1 MTSIVEYMK
10 SSTIIG
16 KNQLAQKSTLYHFSS
31 FKVHYCGHTS
41 MQVAGS
47 TCAAAAAATTPPQW
61 CSRGKKSHHFSSFKV
76 RYCGH
81 TSMQVAGSTCTA
93 ATTPPPLQN
102 AAGFSGSAVGGKN
115 RVKFKIQ
122 LMMLKVILGVWMA
135 FRIIPIVCSFGKKCR
150 LSSSPPRLLLC
161 LRRYMAKSPIESTS
175 IVH

>member
-1 MTSIVEYMK
+1 
-10 SSTIIG
+10 
-16 KNQLAQKSTLYHFSS
+16 
-31 FKVHYCGHTS
+31 
-41 MQVAGS
+41 MQVAAS
-47 TCAAAAAATTPPQW
+47 ICAAAATAKLSWIQQQ
-61 CSRGKKSHHFSSFKV
+61 CSGGGSGGS
-76 RYCGH
+76 GA
-81 TSMQVAGSTCTA
+81 VAR
-93 ATTPPPLQN
+93 
-102 AAGFSGSAVGGKN
+102 KN

>member
-1 MTSIVEYMK
+1 
-10 SSTIIG
+10 
-16 KNQLAQKSTLYHFSS
+16 
-31 FKVHYCGHTS
+31 
-41 MQVAGS
+41 MQVAAGI
-47 TCAAAAAATTPPQW
+47 CVAAAAAATAKLSWIQQQ
-61 CSRGKKSHHFSSFKV
+61 CSGGE
-76 RYCGH
+76 CGG
-81 TSMQVAGSTCTA
+81 GS
-93 ATTPPPLQN
+93 
-102 AAGFSGSAVGGKN
+102 GAVGGKN

>member
-1 MTSIVEYMK
+1 
-10 SSTIIG
+10 
-16 KNQLAQKSTLYHFSS
+16 
-31 FKVHYCGHTS
+31 
-41 MQVAGS
+41 MQVAAS
-47 TCAAAAAATTPPQW
+47 ICAAATTAKLSWIQQQ
-61 CSRGKKSHHFSSFKV
+61 CSG
-76 RYCGH
+76 G
-81 TSMQVAGSTCTA
+81 GS
-93 ATTPPPLQN
+93 
-102 AAGFSGSAVGGKN
+102 GGGGGSGAVGRKN

>member
-1 MTSIVEYMK
+1 
-10 SSTIIG
+10 
-16 KNQLAQKSTLYHFSS
+16 
-31 FKVHYCGHTS
+31 
-41 MQVAGS
+41 MQVAAGI
-47 TCAAAAAATTPPQW
+47 CAAATAKLSWIQQQ
-61 CSRGKKSHHFSSFKV
+61 CSG
-76 RYCGH
+76 GGG
-81 TSMQVAGSTCTA
+81 GS
-93 ATTPPPLQN
+93 
-102 AAGFSGSAVGGKN
+102 GAVGGKN

>member
-1 MTSIVEYMK
+1 
-10 SSTIIG
+10 
-16 KNQLAQKSTLYHFSS
+16 
-31 FKVHYCGHTS
+31 
-41 MQVAGS
+41 MQVAAAI
-47 TCAAAAAATTPPQW
+47 CAAAATP
-61 CSRGKKSHHFSSFKV
+61 
-76 RYCGH
+76 
-81 TSMQVAGSTCTA
+81 
-93 ATTPPPLQN
+93 PPPLQN
-102 AAGFSGSAVGGKN
+102 IAGFSSNVSGGGGGGSGAVGGKN

>member
-1 MTSIVEYMK
+1 
-10 SSTIIG
+10 
-16 KNQLAQKSTLYHFSS
+16 
-31 FKVHYCGHTS
+31 
-41 MQVAGS
+41 MQVAAGI
-47 TCAAAAAATTPPQW
+47 CADAAAATAKLSWIQQQCT
-61 CSRGKKSHHFSSFKV
+61 G
-76 RYCGH
+76 GG
-81 TSMQVAGSTCTA
+81 GS
-93 ATTPPPLQN
+93 
-102 AAGFSGSAVGGKN
+102 GAVGGKN

>member
-1 MTSIVEYMK
+1 
-10 SSTIIG
+10 
-16 KNQLAQKSTLYHFSS
+16 
-31 FKVHYCGHTS
+31 
-41 MQVAGS
+41 MQVAGG
-47 TCAAAAAATTPPQW
+47 TCAAAAATP
-61 CSRGKKSHHFSSFKV
+61 
-76 RYCGH
+76 
-81 TSMQVAGSTCTA
+81 
-93 ATTPPPLQN
+93 PPPLQN
-102 AAGFSGSAVGGKN
+102 ASGFSSSSAVGGKN